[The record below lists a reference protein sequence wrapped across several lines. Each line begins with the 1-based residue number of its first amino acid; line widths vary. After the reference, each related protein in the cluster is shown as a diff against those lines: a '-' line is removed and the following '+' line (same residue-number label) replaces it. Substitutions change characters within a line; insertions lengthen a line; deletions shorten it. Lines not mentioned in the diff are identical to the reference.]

1 MRPLTFPRLPSFRM
15 GHRSTLLAGSS
26 TMIGTSPPSLRHEPA
41 SAWQRLMGWLMAPAP
56 AHAGHPINR
65 LPGVRAEF
73 VEALADAAG
82 DDADT
87 LRNRIAL
94 SRSLRELWHLRTD
107 VYRVVGVARS
117 QSIAQ
122 ERLCRLNRH
131 FPARAPRSQFGGL

>member
-1 MRPLTFPRLPSFRM
+1 MSPLTFPHLPGFRA
-15 GHRSTLLAGSS
+15 GRRSTLPASSS
-26 TMIGTSPPSLRHEPA
+26 TMIGTAPPSLRHEPA
-41 SAWQRLMGWLMAPAP
+41 SVWQRLMCWLVAPAP
-56 AHAGHPINR
+56 GQAGHPINR

-73 VEALADAAG
+73 VEALADASG

-117 QSIAQ
+117 QSVAQ
-122 ERLCRLNRH
+122 ERLSRLNRH
-131 FPARAPRSQFGGL
+131 FPARAPGSQFGGL